1 MRHAV
6 VTGPIGI
13 GKTTV
18 CRRVIRSAQALG
30 YIVCGILT
38 PALYDERGAK
48 IGIAICDVA
57 SGAERVLA
65 RVSDDVQRQTVGMY
79 AFDQEALEW
88 GQRILTDA
96 LGERCDLLVVDEVG
110 PLELHC
116 GGGFA
121 VALDLLR
128 ENAVPR
134 SLVIVRETLLEAY
147 RQRLG
152 GTPITPFRVT
162 AANRDQLHAE
172 ITAYLFGQ
180 AV

>member
-1 MRHAV
+1 MMRHAV

-18 CRRVIRSAQALG
+18 CRCVIRSAQALG
-30 YIVCGILT
+30 YIVRGILT
-38 PALYDERGAK
+38 PALYDERGEK
-48 IGIAICDVA
+48 IGIAICDIA

-65 RVSDDVQRQTVGMY
+65 RVSDDVQRRTVGMY

-88 GQRILTDA
+88 GQRILADA
-96 LGERCDLLVVDEVG
+96 PSARCDLLMVDEVG
-110 PLELHC
+110 PLELHR

-121 VALDLLR
+121 VALDLVR

-134 SLVIVRETLLEAY
+134 SLVVVRETLLEAY

-152 GTPITPFRVT
+152 GAPIAAFRVT
-162 AANRDQLHAE
+162 AANRDRVSAE
-172 ITAYLFGQ
+172 ITAYLFG
-180 AV
+180 